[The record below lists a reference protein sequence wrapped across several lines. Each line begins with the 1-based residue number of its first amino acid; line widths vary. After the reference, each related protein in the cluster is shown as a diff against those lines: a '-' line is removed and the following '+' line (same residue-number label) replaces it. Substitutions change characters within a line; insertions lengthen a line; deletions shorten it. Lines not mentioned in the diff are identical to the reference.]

1 MKFSLWPTTLTGT
14 TPLSFERSLKKPTFA
29 EEVGN
34 EATPTLEI
42 TLGAQPLI
50 VASKR
55 QSLVGAGAA
64 GASLIEGRS
73 AAKAA
78 DGAIDPRASKAALLK
93 MIFRTRLSPGS
104 QIVVGCQQ
112 YAKISEGLKTPPE
125 TRTPIS
131 PGRCIFTTSA
141 AAPSRR
147 CFIGHCCFL
156 AKGSVGVLRRL
167 LGLE

>member
-29 EEVGN
+29 EAVGSV
-34 EATPTLEI
+34 ATPTLEI

-50 VASKR
+50 VASKC

-73 AAKAA
+73 AARVA
-78 DGAIDPRASKAALLK
+78 DGAIEPSASKAALLK

-104 QIVVGCQQ
+104 QIVVGWRQ
-112 YAKISEGLKTPPE
+112 YAKISEG
-125 TRTPIS
+125 
-131 PGRCIFTTSA
+131 
-141 AAPSRR
+141 
-147 CFIGHCCFL
+147 
-156 AKGSVGVLRRL
+156 
-167 LGLE
+167 